1 MPATRDEPWFQ
12 DHSPILLINVWHHD
26 HIYSHSSRIHSPVA
40 FHHSPTLFQGPE
52 ASITCALRIRFRL
65 ELARRLPQPLLE
77 GLDGTGV
84 VPTLPLALHA
94 MFRGSRCYM
103 EMIRAVRIEQCWRPN
118 SLSALC
124 VCPPTTVRSR
134 AIVISSFAGSGAA
147 GIIWLEYRIRAGIAS
162 ILITLGLQQRLR
174 CGLPPA
180 VRGSLTLQQKD
191 GGRNGIYHSNAPV
204 IMPIDPINY
213 NLLGRFNPRDH
224 WD

>member
-1 MPATRDEPWFQ
+1 M
-12 DHSPILLINVWHHD
+12 
-26 HIYSHSSRIHSPVA
+26 
-40 FHHSPTLFQGPE
+40 
-52 ASITCALRIRFRL
+52 
-65 ELARRLPQPLLE
+65 
-77 GLDGTGV
+77 
-84 VPTLPLALHA
+84 A
-94 MFRGSRCYM
+94 MFRGSRCYI
-103 EMIRAVRIEQCWRPN
+103 EMIRAVRIDQCRRPN

-124 VCPPTTVRSR
+124 ICPPTTVRSR

-162 ILITLGLQQRLR
+162 ILITLGLQQRFR

-213 NLLGRFNPRDH
+213 NLLGRFNPKDH

>member
-1 MPATRDEPWFQ
+1 VVPRPLAYTSHKRGITIHLRPTHHVSIRLL
-12 DHSPILLINVWHHD
+12 HSTIRQHFSKAQKHQ
-26 HIYSHSSRIHSPVA
+26 SHAPS
-40 FHHSPTLFQGPE
+40 
-52 ASITCALRIRFRL
+52 CLRIRFRL

-103 EMIRAVRIEQCWRPN
+103 EMIRAVRIDQCRRPN

-124 VCPPTTVRSR
+124 ICPPTTVRSR

-180 VRGSLTLQQKD
+180 VRGITYVTAEGWGQEGYLSFQLA
-191 GGRNGIYHSNAPV
+191 RNHANRP
-204 IMPIDPINY
+204 NK
-213 NLLGRFNPRDH
+213 L
-224 WD
+224 